1 MKKGYV
7 LLCSIAFAVT
17 SLSAQ
22 FTLPIYE
29 PFGLGLGTLGG
40 QNSWTGPTGAG
51 DGAQVVDSNL
61 TYPGLAFRSSYAV
74 RVGNQTA
81 GAIQQLLFTAQNT
94 KTYASYL
101 IRLSA
106 MPPTLASSSYYVT
119 LGNGSTPGGT
129 MYAIPNPDG
138 TTFELGFNTLAGLPA
153 SNNRTNQSFQLGT
166 TIMVVMAF
174 TPATAANNGTG
185 TLSAWVNP
193 AAADIGTGAAE
204 PTPTFTGITGGN
216 LANVANV
223 FIRSGSNTRPMIFD
237 ELRIGKTWSEVT
249 TNTTAL
255 PVTIKDLGLTTKNN
269 VSTISWTSE
278 TEINFSKYVV
288 MFSANGTDYKEV
300 GTILGKGNNST
311 YNFNY
316 SHSGEGYFKLK
327 MVDLDGSFLYSKVLH
342 AKAKS
347 LSIQVGPNPVTDK
360 LNITDMPEGVNT
372 IVLYTL
378 TGATLKTQTVK
389 VSNHSLSLSD
399 LPKGQYVVKIMNN
412 GNAVFSTIIAK

>member
-22 FTLPIYE
+22 FTLPVYE
-29 PFGLGLGTLGG
+29 PFGLGLGNLAG
-40 QNSWTGPTGAG
+40 QNSWTGPTGVG

-61 TYPGLAFRSSYAV
+61 TYPGLAIRSSYAV
-74 RVGNQTA
+74 RVGNQTN
-81 GAIQQLLFTAQNT
+81 GAIQQLFFTAQNT
-94 KTYASYL
+94 KTYASFL

-106 MPPTLASSSYYVT
+106 LPPTLANGTYYVT
-119 LGNGSTPGGT
+119 IGNGQTPGAT
-129 MYAIPNPDG
+129 MYAIPNADG
-138 TTFELGFNTLAGLPA
+138 TTFELGFNSLANMPA
-153 SNNRTNQSFQLGT
+153 TNNRTNQSFQLGQ
-166 TIMVVMAF
+166 TIMVVMAY
-174 TPATAANNGTG
+174 TPGSGGAGSTT
-185 TLSAWVNP
+185 AWVNP
-193 AAADIGTGAAE
+193 SAADLTVGASE
-204 PTPTFTGITGGN
+204 PTPTFTGITGGT
-216 LANVANV
+216 LANAANV
-223 FIRSGSNTRPMIFD
+223 FIRSGSNTRSMIFD

-255 PVTIKDLGLTTKNN
+255 PVTIKELALTTKNN
-269 VSTISWTSE
+269 VSTISWASE
-278 TEINFSKYVV
+278 TEVNFSKFVV
-288 MFSANGTDYKEV
+288 MFSANGTDFNEV
-300 GTILGKGNNST
+300 GTIMAKGNNSK

-327 MVDLDGSFLYSKVLH
+327 MVDLDGSFVYSKTLH
-342 AKAKS
+342 SKAKS
-347 LSIQVGPNPVTDK
+347 LSVQVGPNPVTDK

-372 IVLYTL
+372 VVLYTL

-412 GNAVFSTIIAK
+412 GNTVFSTIIAK

>member
-1 MKKGYV
+1 MKKVYALFCSFVV
-7 LLCSIAFAVT
+7 LAT

-29 PFGLGLGTLGG
+29 PFGLGLGNLAG
-40 QNSWTGPTGAG
+40 QNSWTGPAGVG

-74 RVGNQTA
+74 RVGNQNA

-94 KTYASYL
+94 KTYVSYL

-129 MYAIPNPDG
+129 MYAIPNGDG

-153 SNNRTNQSFQLGT
+153 SNNRTNQSFQLGQ

-174 TPATAANNGTG
+174 TPATVANNGTG

-255 PVTIKDLGLTTKNN
+255 PVSIKDLGLTTKNN

-278 TEINFSKYVV
+278 TEINFSKYEV
-288 MFSANGTDYKEV
+288 MFSANGTDFKEV
-300 GTILGKGNNST
+300 GTVLAKGNNSK

-316 SHSGEGYFKLK
+316 SHRGEGYFKLK
-327 MVDLDGSFLYSKVLH
+327 LVDLDGSFVYSKVLH
-342 AKAKS
+342 AKAKAVF
-347 LSIQVGPNPVTDK
+347 IQVGPNPVTDK

-372 IVLYTL
+372 VVLYTL
-378 TGATLKTQTVK
+378 SGATVRTQTVK
-389 VSNHSLSLSD
+389 GANHSLSLAD
-399 LPKGQYVVKIMNN
+399 LPKGQYVVKIMND
-412 GNAVFSTIIAK
+412 GSPIFSTIVAK